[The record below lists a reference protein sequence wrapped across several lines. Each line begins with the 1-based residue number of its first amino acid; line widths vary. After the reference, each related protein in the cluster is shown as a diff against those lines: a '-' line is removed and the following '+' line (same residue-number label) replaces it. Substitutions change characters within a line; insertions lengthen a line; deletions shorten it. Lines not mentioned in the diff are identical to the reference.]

1 MSTAKL
7 ISGEPDDS
15 GFIRSTLKQGH
26 RARRG
31 HTKLPII
38 YPGKSASEGGADF
51 TKEMR
56 EVPVKRAHLATR
68 FRTKKELAAHLL
80 KKGVTAKEMLKA
92 LGWTAISMPALAESV
107 GMKLEKTKKGRVTR
121 YKGIPLGI
129 PLDDEEP
136 TEARK
141 LKRVP
146 FTVSRLMEFC
156 TRRELVNQTGH
167 DFVEWPLVV
176 FKELIDNA
184 LDACEEAGI
193 APVITVQVDGDRIA
207 ITDNGPGIPASVI
220 DGVLDYS
227 IRVSSREAYV
237 SPTRG
242 AQGNALKTIM
252 PMAYVLDERGEE
264 ASAVTLIE
272 ANGVLH
278 RVKFAVDHIRQEPKI
293 TRIERASPV
302 AVGTKVT
309 VRLPGEAGYYGHD
322 NLFEFNKTRLIQL
335 ATAFT
340 WVNPH
345 LSLRLIW
352 NGHQILDAK
361 ATDPNW
367 QKWMPSWPTS
377 AHWYDLS
384 RFRRYMAAHIANH
397 DKITVREF
405 VTEFDGMS
413 GTAKQKAVLA
423 ETDSS
428 YMSLHRYFGVR
439 KAKAEN
445 IENLLAA
452 IKRHTK
458 PVRPAAL
465 GIIGQNHLFARM
477 EATGGEPKTFKYIRT
492 FGVADGLPR
501 VVEYAFG
508 IHREGLA
515 EGSGPRRIEISG
527 VNWSPGIRNPF
538 LKLGRAGESLDSVL
552 ARVKANTE
560 APIISMLH
568 VACPRV
574 QYTDRGKS
582 AIVVEGED

>member
-1 MSTAKL
+1 MTAT
-7 ISGEPDDS
+7 SEAFCADE
-15 GFIRSTLKQGH
+15 T
-26 RARRG
+26 
-31 HTKLPII
+31 I
-38 YPGKSASEGGADF
+38 YPGKSAPVGGADF

-56 EVPVKRAHLATR
+56 EVPVK
-68 FRTKKELAAHLL
+68 
-80 KKGVTAKEMLKA
+80 
-92 LGWTAISMPALAESV
+92 P
-107 GMKLEKTKKGRVTR
+107 
-121 YKGIPLGI
+121 
-129 PLDDEEP
+129 
-136 TEARK
+136 K

-156 TRRELVNQTGH
+156 TKRELVNQTGH
-167 DFVEWPLVV
+167 DFTEWPLVV
-176 FKELIDNA
+176 LKELIDNSV
-184 LDACEEAGI
+184 DACEEAGI
-193 APVITVQVDGDRIA
+193 APIITVQVDGDRIA

-252 PMAYVLDERGEE
+252 PMGYVLDERGEE
-264 ASAVTLIE
+264 ASSVTLIE
-272 ANGVLH
+272 AHGVLH

-293 TRIERASPV
+293 SRIERASRV
-302 AVGTKVT
+302 TVGTKVT
-309 VRLPGEAGYYGHD
+309 VMLPIGAGYYGHD
-322 NLFEFNKTRLIQL
+322 NLFEFNKTKLIQL
-335 ATAFT
+335 STAFT

-345 LSLRLIW
+345 LSLRLVW
-352 NGHQILDAK
+352 NGQQILDAE

-384 RFRRYMAAHIANH
+384 RFRRYMAAHIANRG
-397 DKITVREF
+397 KTTVREF
-405 VTEFDGMS
+405 LTEFDGMS

-423 ETDSS
+423 ETDASHL
-428 YMSLHRYFGVR
+428 SLHRYFGVR
-439 KAKAEN
+439 KAKVEN

-452 IKRHTK
+452 IKRHSK

-515 EGSGPRRIEISG
+515 DGGNGPRRIEISG

-538 LKLGRAGESLDSVL
+538 LKLGSGGDSLDSVL

-582 AIVVEGED
+582 AIVVGED

>member
-1 MSTAKL
+1 MTAATAS
-7 ISGEPDDS
+7 IARQTPTEP
-15 GFIRSTLKQGH
+15 
-26 RARRG
+26 
-31 HTKLPII
+31 PII
-38 YPGKSASEGGADF
+38 YPGKSAPEGGADF

-56 EVPVKRAHLATR
+56 EVPVKRALPANGYGA
-68 FRTKKELAAHLL
+68 KKALAARLL
-80 KKGVTAKEMLKA
+80 EKGVTAKEMLKA
-92 LGWTAISMPALAESV
+92 LGWPAISMPAMARSV
-107 GMKLEKTKKGRVTR
+107 GMKLEKTKEGRVTR

-136 TEARK
+136 TETRK
-141 LKRVP
+141 LTRVP

-167 DFVEWPLVV
+167 DVSEWPLVV
-176 FKELIDNA
+176 LKELIDNA
-184 LDACEEAGI
+184 LDACEEVGV
-193 APVITVQVDGDRIA
+193 APVITVQVDGDEIA

-252 PMAYVLDERGEE
+252 PMGYVLDERGEA
-264 ASAVTLIE
+264 ASSVTLIE
-272 ANGVLH
+272 AHGVLH
-278 RVKFAVDHIRQEPKI
+278 RVKFCVDHIRQEPKI

-302 AVGTKVT
+302 TVGTKVT
-309 VRLPGEAGYYGHD
+309 VKLPRARDDGYD
-322 NLFEFNKTRLIQL
+322 LFEYNKTRLTQL

-352 NGHQILDAK
+352 NGQYLLNAK

-377 AHWYDLS
+377 VHWYDLS
-384 RFRRYMAAHIANH
+384 RFRRYMAAHIAH
-397 DKITVREF
+397 SDKTTVREF

-428 YMSLHRYFGVR
+428 YMSLHRYFGVQ

-465 GIIGQNHLFARM
+465 GIIGQPHLFARM
-477 EATGGEPKTFKYIRT
+477 EAAGGEPKTFKYVRS
-492 FGVADGLPR
+492 FGVAGGLPR

-508 IHREGLA
+508 IHRGGLT
-515 EGSGPRRIEISG
+515 EDGSGPRRMEISG

-538 LKLGRAGESLDSVL
+538 LKLGRGGESLDSVL
-552 ARVKANTE
+552 AGVRANTE

-568 VACPRV
+568 VACPRI

>member
-1 MSTAKL
+1 MRAA
-7 ISGEPDDS
+7 ECCDDELA
-15 GFIRSTLKQGH
+15 FYQ
-26 RARRG
+26 
-31 HTKLPII
+31 
-38 YPGKSASEGGADF
+38 GKSAPVGGADF
-51 TKEMR
+51 TKKVR
-56 EVPVKRAHLATR
+56 ETPVKRR
-68 FRTKKELAAHLL
+68 
-80 KKGVTAKEMLKA
+80 
-92 LGWTAISMPALAESV
+92 
-107 GMKLEKTKKGRVTR
+107 
-121 YKGIPLGI
+121 
-129 PLDDEEP
+129 
-136 TEARK
+136 

-167 DFVEWPLVV
+167 DFQEWPLVV
-176 FKELIDNA
+176 LKELIDNA

-207 ITDNGPGIPASVI
+207 IADNGPGIPASVI
-220 DGVLDYS
+220 EGVLDYS

-252 PMAYVLDERGEE
+252 PMSYVLDERGEA
-264 ASAVTLIE
+264 ASSVTLIE
-272 ANGVLH
+272 AHGVLH
-278 RVKFAVDHIRQEPKI
+278 RVKFCVDHIRQEPKI

-302 AVGTKVT
+302 TVGTKVT
-309 VRLPGEAGYYGHD
+309 VKLPRARDGCFGYD
-322 NLFEFNKTRLIQL
+322 LFGNTKTRLIQL

-352 NGHQILDAK
+352 NGQPILDAT
-361 ATDPNW
+361 ATDPTW

-384 RFRRYMAAHIANH
+384 RFRRYMAAHIAH
-397 DKITVREF
+397 GGKTTVREF
-405 VTEFDGMS
+405 LTEFDGMS
-413 GTAKQKAVLA
+413 STAKQKAVLA
-423 ETDSS
+423 ETNSS
-428 YMSLHRYFGVR
+428 HLSLHRYFGAR
-439 KAKAEN
+439 KVKAEN

-465 GIIGQNHLFARM
+465 GIIGQPHLFARM
-477 EATGGEPKTFKYIRT
+477 EAAGGEPKTFKYVRT

-515 EGSGPRRIEISG
+515 EDSSGPRRLDISG

-538 LKLGRAGESLDSVL
+538 LNLGRGGDSLDSVL
-552 ARVKANTE
+552 AAVKANTT

-568 VACPRV
+568 VACPRI

-582 AIVVEGED
+582 GIVVEGED